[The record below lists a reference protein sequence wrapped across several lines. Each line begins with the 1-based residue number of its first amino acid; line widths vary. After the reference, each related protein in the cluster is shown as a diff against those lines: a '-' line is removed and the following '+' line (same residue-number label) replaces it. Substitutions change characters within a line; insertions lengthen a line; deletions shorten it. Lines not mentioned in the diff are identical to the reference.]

1 MKKILFFIDDLGSGG
16 AQRQMVELA
25 IRIRAKGNDVEV
37 LSYYGNN
44 YYRELLEQSGISCKL
59 VEEKRTFSRLFKI
72 RREIR
77 CGNYKAVIAFLGV
90 PVFIAE
96 LAGLPLHRW
105 KMIAGERSANPVIA
119 RSLKSRFMRL
129 FHFSADYVVSNSYA
143 NQELV
148 KKVNPFLSSAK
159 LNVIY
164 NIVDLEKFRPAIDFQ
179 FMNDNKL
186 KIVVPASYRRLKNL
200 TGLIEAV
207 NLLSAEEKNGLQ
219 FDWYGDKTPNNHPQF
234 VLPKAEAMI
243 EKYRLH
249 KVITLHD
256 VEPEIENIIRQAD
269 AIGLFSFFEGLP
281 NTVCEGM
288 ACGKPVIAS
297 AVSDVPLLIE
307 DQTGGVLCDPTDVSS
322 IANALRYLLKCRPEQ
337 LRQMGQHNR
346 AKAENIFDS
355 NKIVE
360 QYCRLIQ

>member
-1 MKKILFFIDDLGSGG
+1 MKILFFIDDLGSGG
-16 AQRQMVELA
+16 AQRQLVNLA
-25 IRIRAKGNDVEV
+25 IQISTLGNDVDV
-37 LSYYGNN
+37 LSYSGNN

-59 VEEKRTFSRLFKI
+59 VEEKRAVSRLLKV

-77 CGNYKAVIAFLGV
+77 NGNYKAVIAFLGV

-96 LAGLPLHRW
+96 LAGLPFRRW

-119 RSLKSRFMRL
+119 KSTKSRFMRL

-143 NQELV
+143 NQKLV
-148 KKVNPFLSSAK
+148 KKVNPLLKSGK
-159 LNVIY
+159 LKVIY
-164 NIVDLEKFRPAIDFQ
+164 NTVDLNKFRIIPDFQ
-179 FMNDNKL
+179 FKQNNKL

-207 NLLSAEEKNGLQ
+207 NMLSIEEKTGLQ
-219 FDWYGDKTPNNHPQF
+219 IEWYGDKTPSNHPQY
-234 VLPKAEAMI
+234 VLPDAEVLI
-243 EKYRLH
+243 EKYNLQS
-249 KVITLHD
+249 VITLHH

-307 DQTGGVLCDPTDVSS
+307 DKIGGVLCNPDDVIS
-322 IANALRYLLKCRPEQ
+322 ITNALRYMLKCTPI
-337 LRQMGQHNR
+337 QMQGMGLYNR
-346 AKAENIFDS
+346 EKAEKLFDEK
-355 NKIVE
+355 KIVE
-360 QYCRLIQ
+360 EYLQLIK

>member
-1 MKKILFFIDDLGSGG
+1 MKILFFIDDLGSGG
-16 AQRQMVELA
+16 AQRQLVNLA
-25 IRIRAKGNDVEV
+25 IQISTLGNDVDV
-37 LSYYGNN
+37 LSYSGNN

-59 VEEKRTFSRLFKI
+59 VEEKRAVSRLLKV

-77 CGNYKAVIAFLGV
+77 NGNYKAVIAFLGV

-96 LAGLPLHRW
+96 LAGLPFRRW

-148 KKVNPFLSSAK
+148 KKVNPFLASAK
-159 LNVIY
+159 LKVIY
-164 NIVDLEKFRPAIDFQ
+164 NTIDLEKFRPAEDFQ
-179 FMNDNKL
+179 FMQDNKL
-186 KIVVPASYRRLKNL
+186 NIVVPASYRRLKNL

-207 NLLSAEEKNGLQ
+207 NLLRDEEKSGLQ
-219 FDWYGDKTPNNHPQF
+219 IDWYGDKTPNKHPQF
-234 VLPKAEAMI
+234 VLPEAEALI

-249 KVITLHD
+249 KVIALND
-256 VEPEIENIIRQAD
+256 VEPAIENIIRQAD

-307 DQTGGVLCDPTDVSS
+307 DQTGGILCDPVDVSS
-322 IANALRYLLKCRPEQ
+322 ITGALRSMLNCSPEKMQ
-337 LRQMGQHNR
+337 QMGQYNR
-346 AKAENIFDS
+346 EKAEKLFDE

-360 QYCRLIQ
+360 EYLQLIK